1 MLITDVLITGP
12 DNNLAINKTFSV
24 LDVVKLAFIN
34 ENGND
39 EINWL
44 RGPTEIEQVQEDG
57 MVNVNLDDLKYIE
70 KYQLQ
75 ELVISG
81 NYLIHN
87 SIHLRILLLAFNIF

>member
-1 MLITDVLITGP
+1 M
-12 DNNLAINKTFSV
+12 
-24 LDVVKLAFIN
+24 DVVKLAFIN